1 MGRDRKVLGISIVI
15 KPYRKSSGGRM
26 GRTGESGKKATV
38 TVPGQPPVELR
49 GSSFKD
55 VCRQIR
61 ERFRIPSGI
70 PIPNGTSTI

>member
-1 MGRDRKVLGISIVI
+1 MGRDRQVLGITIVI
-15 KPYRKSSGGRM
+15 KPFRKSSGGRM
-26 GRTGESGKKATV
+26 GRTGESGKKAIV
-38 TVPGQPPVELR
+38 TVPGESPVELR

-70 PIPNGTSTI
+70 PIPHGTSTI